1 MEPEELLDE
10 TDETI
15 SMLVDEIQKLRQTN
29 RLWMMVAV
37 AALFYGIAVTIWVGG
52 LVTVNWFGLSLY

>member
-15 SMLVDEIQKLRQTN
+15 SMLVDQIQKLRQTN

-37 AALFYGIAVTIWVGG
+37 AALLYGVTVTIWAGG
-52 LVTVNWFGLSLY
+52 LLTANWFRLSF